1 MALPI
6 ALNDREHQKFID
18 VSPGKTAVRVST
30 DGLLPPQ
37 YDRVDVTYPTSSS
50 EVYDFSFGG
59 SSVGTV
65 TLTYTNSSKND
76 LLSAV
81 KS

>member
-1 MALPI
+1 MALPA
-6 ALNDREHQKFID
+6 ALNDREQQKFID

-30 DGLLPPQ
+30 DGLLPSQ
-37 YDRVDVTYPTSSS
+37 YDRVDVTYPASDT
-50 EVYDFSFGG
+50 EVFTFSFSG
-59 SSVGTV
+59 SSVGV
-65 TLTYTNSSKND
+65 ITLTYTDSTKND